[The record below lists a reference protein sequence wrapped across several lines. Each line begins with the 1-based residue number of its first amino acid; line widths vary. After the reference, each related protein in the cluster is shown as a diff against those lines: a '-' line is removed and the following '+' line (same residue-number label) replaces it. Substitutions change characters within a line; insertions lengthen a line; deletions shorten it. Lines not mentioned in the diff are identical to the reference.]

1 MTASWVDRVRTALQ
15 PTGYYHD
22 NKFRKSLQTA
32 VLFEAL
38 RSVNASSANQLK
50 SYERKYALLQQA
62 ELLLDELV
70 QGHVM
75 TPPQRDE
82 VLWKTAS
89 SRQILDAP
97 TAWKRVK
104 AIERELNAL
113 ALQVR
118 PFLTSADDD
127 GTSAVP
133 SSHDDAVDQMVRAQY
148 VRIGRR
154 RSCGCCYGRCGS
166 CCWAVA
172 ASTHARLTRARCRS
186 FLRNSPYCGRRR
198 PTPPTTSRPTGT

>member
-1 MTASWVDRVRTALQ
+1 MTAAWVDRVRAALE

-32 VLFEAL
+32 VLYEAL
-38 RSVNASSANQLK
+38 RSVNASSANHLK

-62 ELLLDELV
+62 ELVLDELV

-89 SRQILDAP
+89 SRQVLDAP

-118 PFLTSADDD
+118 PFLTSAEED
-127 GTSAVP
+127 TTAAASA
-133 SSHDDAVDQMVRAQY
+133 SSTHDDAVDQMVRAQY

-154 RSCGCCYGRCGS
+154 SCGCCYGWCGS
-166 CCWAVA
+166 
-172 ASTHARLTRARCRS
+172 
-186 FLRNSPYCGRRR
+186 
-198 PTPPTTSRPTGT
+198 